1 MADVILQM
9 RSMRSVVPPNR
20 YAGRELFC
28 EPEEEEEDLYCTCCD
43 EIYEEC
49 PCDHE
54 SDNYCST
61 CDCCE
66 EIEIRCRCRH
76 EWGGYCD
83 SEDDE

>member
-28 EPEEEEEDLYCTCCD
+28 EPSDDEDTLYCECCSD
-43 EIYEEC
+43 VYDDC
-49 PCDHE
+49 PCE
-54 SDNYCST
+54 
-61 CDCCE
+61 
-66 EIEIRCRCRH
+66 H
-76 EWGGYCD
+76 EWDDYCD